1 MTGYVLA
8 EDAWGL
14 GYATVALAAMVE
26 VAGRTGVIR
35 LYALCHPEH
44 VASRRISEKN
54 GFLQDDPPTRRAEFP
69 NLAPGVQQDAL
80 CYVRL
85 LEPTHGAGNRSH
97 RSHATR
103 ANNIRVPRGGFGVVR
118 PLTWLPDDLEEPF
131 QHFGEFLVG
140 DPSQAP
146 ADSVGRQ
153 RANLTGFHPRAPG

>member
-1 MTGYVLA
+1 VTGYVLA

-54 GFLQDDPPTRRAEFP
+54 GFLQDDPPTRRAAFP

-80 CYVRL
+80 CYVRV
-85 LEPTHGAGNRSH
+85 LEPTQGAGNRSH
-97 RSHATR
+97 RSR
-103 ANNIRVPRGGFGVVR
+103 GRVPGVRRRAARRIRGR
-118 PLTWLPDDLEEPF
+118 ETADL
-131 QHFGEFLVG
+131 
-140 DPSQAP
+140 AI
-146 ADSVGRQ
+146 R
-153 RANLTGFHPRAPG
+153 